1 MRTTYGLGPAPV
13 YSARSQDSGKTW
25 SKPMVF
31 DKVGVWPRL
40 LALKCGVTLA
50 SYGRPGL
57 YLRATN
63 DPTGQKWENPIIIIT
78 PSGVYDDTCA
88 YSALMALD
96 DNTALMV
103 YSDFKHKIADGS
115 TRKAIQVRRLTIPR

>member
-1 MRTTYGLGPAPV
+1 MLRIPLTVGRHGLNP
-13 YSARSQDSGKTW
+13 R
-25 SKPMVF
+25 VF

-57 YLRATN
+57 FLRATS
-63 DPTGQKWENPIIIIT
+63 DPSGRKWEPPVAIVQPGALHT
-78 PSGVYDDTCA
+78 DTCS

-96 DNTALMV
+96 EATALLV
-103 YSDFKHKIADGS
+103 YSDFRHKTADGG
-115 TRKAIQVRRLTIPR
+115 TRKAIQVRRVTVRR